1 MESEGCRSPPGV
13 WPGLTHI
20 IWWGLWFEVITSMLG
35 VRSTKWVFKGK
46 AVSLTFIWLLCRL
59 RGTSSGATGL
69 LCICCGNTS
78 DRSHPVLRSIQEQ
91 FYHNNA
97 ILILKIVG
105 EMHCLKIYISLLV
118 SINWH
123 VWNKRPHSH
132 VLLNGFALNLK
143 KNILVPIFQTC
154 AEFKREIHQKSAT
167 DGSLYCFVFCVIV
180 WMRYYWSRRG

>member
-1 MESEGCRSPPGV
+1 MSKPTRSV
-13 WPGLTHI
+13 TRTHPHNLMRTL
-20 IWWGLWFEVITSMLG
+20 IWSYYLH
-35 VRSTKWVFKGK
+35 VRGKWVFKGK

-167 DGSLYCFVFCVIV
+167 DGSLYCFVFCLIV